1 MATKKQTTALAKID
15 QAEGEVVAK
24 GGAEIF
30 SFGDPEPV
38 LDRSRVWDY
47 FEMWQ
52 NGKWYEPPLPM
63 ASLAKSFNLSA
74 HHRTAIGLKVNM
86 LLTQHIPS
94 RWLSSTS
101 FERWAL
107 DFLQMANAYLEGVA
121 NLAGGFAVAKPSPAL
136 NTRVGVEPGSFF
148 FVNYRTAMGK
158 EHEFKKGSIFH
169 LLQPDVAQ
177 EIYGLPEWIAALQS
191 MILNEDATLFRRK
204 YYRNGAHMGFVMS
217 ITDTIPEPE
226 TVEQLK
232 KAFADAKGPGNFRN
246 LLLYMPGGGK
256 DGVKITPIADITA
269 KDEFTNIKNIT
280 RDDMLAAHRTPPQL
294 VGIIPQ
300 NNGGFGDV
308 GKARDTFYLTEII
321 PIIRRMLGV
330 NAFFGVKM
338 LSFADYVT
346 SDGKMRITENGDV
359 TPIA

>member
-1 MATKKQTTALAKID
+1 MATKSKTTALTV
-15 QAEGEVVAK
+15 QAPTKASGAVEV
-24 GGAEIF
+24 F

-38 LDRSRVWDY
+38 LDRSSIWAY

-63 ASLAKSFNLSA
+63 ASLAKSFNMSA
-74 HHRTAIGLKVNM
+74 HHRTAIGLKTNM
-86 LLTQHIPS
+86 LLSQHVPT
-94 RWLSSTS
+94 RWLSSTA

-107 DFLQMANAYLEGVA
+107 DFLQMGNGYME
-121 NLAGGFAVAKPSPAL
+121 AVPNMASGIATARPSPAL
-136 NTRVGVEPGSFF
+136 HTRVGVEPGSYY
-148 FVNYRTAMGK
+148 FVDYRRLHGK
-158 EHEFKKGSIFH
+158 EHEFTKGTIFH

-204 YYRNGAHMGFVMS
+204 YYRNGAHLGFVMS
-217 ITDTIPEPE
+217 ITDTIPEQE
-226 TVEQLK
+226 TIDQIK
-232 KAFADAKGPGNFRN
+232 QAFKESKGPGNFRN

-321 PIIRRMLGV
+321 PIIRRMLGI

-338 LSFADYVT
+338 LTFADYIT
-346 SDGKMRITENGDV
+346 TDGHRITENGEV
-359 TPIA
+359 IPAGMR